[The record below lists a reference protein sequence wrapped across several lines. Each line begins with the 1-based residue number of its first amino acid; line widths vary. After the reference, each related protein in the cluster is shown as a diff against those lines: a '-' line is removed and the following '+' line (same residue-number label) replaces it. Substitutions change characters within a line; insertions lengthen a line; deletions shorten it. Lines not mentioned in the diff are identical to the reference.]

1 MINNC
6 LNSPL
11 PLPTLASPLKT
22 KQPLSFTVLNPLT
35 FFIIFTNY
43 TERSFLRRSFCH
55 FHLQILI
62 YSEIEVQGLESF
74 SNKMM
79 LKSKY
84 SSIHN
89 LWTIVTSLF
98 STIAIN
104 IYLMFQPNIWP
115 ISKSISTSTY
125 NKWGDTCIAIDWIW
139 CTPKHI
145 ILYWQ
150 LEKKKCKIFKI
161 CYTILALPSLSIS
174 ILNKKVN

>member
-104 IYLMFQPNIWP
+104 IYLMFQPNICDLFP
-115 ISKSISTSTY
+115 R
-125 NKWGDTCIAIDWIW
+125 AFLLLL
-139 CTPKHI
+139 I
-145 ILYWQ
+145 IN
-150 LEKKKCKIFKI
+150 EE
-161 CYTILALPSLSIS
+161 TLALPLIEFDAHPNIS
-174 ILNKKVN
+174 YYIDNWKRRNVKYLKYVIQYLHCPHFLFQF